1 MTRRNDVTRR
11 KLLATATATATLLAW
26 QGMPKAWAAG
36 TIKVGFTG
44 PLSGSLSLLGQSVR
58 DGIGVAFT
66 EVNAHGGI
74 GGAKLELIAEDDAY
88 QSMRTLAA
96 AKKLVSQDK
105 VVALVSPVGTPTT
118 AALLP
123 FVQESKLPMLFPY
136 AYSHALTNPTKTYV
150 FTTLPE
156 VRVQM
161 EVLANYILNT
171 LKQTKIAAIYQ
182 NDEFGQDAVVG
193 LEERF
198 KGKKVEFHKL
208 PFDRGAT
215 NFSGVVTQAH
225 QAGVGHV
232 VFLGIPRDA
241 ALVLKEMHKIGWKPQ
256 FSGHNALAIRK
267 PSSSPAI

>member
-1 MTRRNDVTRR
+1 M
-11 KLLATATATATLLAW
+11 
-26 QGMPKAWAAG
+26 
-36 TIKVGFTG
+36 
-44 PLSGSLSLLGQSVR
+44 
-58 DGIGVAFT
+58 
-66 EVNAHGGI
+66 NAHGGI

-150 FTTLPE
+150 FTSLPE

-171 LKQTKIAAIYQ
+171 LKQTKIAATI
-182 NDEFGQDAVVG
+182 
-193 LEERF
+193 
-198 KGKKVEFHKL
+198 KT
-208 PFDRGAT
+208 T
-215 NFSGVVTQAH
+215 NSARM
-225 QAGVGHV
+225 
-232 VFLGIPRDA
+232 P
-241 ALVLKEMHKIGWKPQ
+241 W
-256 FSGHNALAIRK
+256 
-267 PSSSPAI
+267 